1 MKATIR
7 RTGASTTLAI
17 AVITLFVLGT
27 TLTARADEPR
37 ACSNAA

>member
-7 RTGASTTLAI
+7 RTGGSTTLAI

-27 TLTARADEPR
+27 ARADEPR